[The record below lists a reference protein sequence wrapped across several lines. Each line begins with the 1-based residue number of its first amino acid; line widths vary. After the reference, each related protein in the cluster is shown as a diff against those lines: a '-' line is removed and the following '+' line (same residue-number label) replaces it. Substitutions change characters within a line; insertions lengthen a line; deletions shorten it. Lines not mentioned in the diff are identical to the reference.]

1 MRKKL
6 LIGLVIILV
15 LSGLLY
21 AFRTPLLRS
30 CATALMHEDE
40 PQKCDAIFVL
50 SGGAYDRGNKAADL
64 YKQGMAPLLICTGAN
79 PFVELRALRI
89 DTLES
94 DMTIANL
101 TRLAVPDAAL
111 RQIEYGTSTREE
123 ADTIIG
129 YCKAQ
134 HFKKVM
140 VVSSRLHTGR
150 VYKVFGGQFK
160 EAGIEL
166 LICGAPSSRFDEL
179 NWWKSEDGLIAVN
192 NEWLKRFYYL
202 LKY

>member
-1 MRKKL
+1 MLKKL
-6 LIGLVIILV
+6 LIGLVV
-15 LSGLLY
+15 LLALCGLLY
-21 AFRTPLLRS
+21 LFRTPLLRS
-30 CATALMHEDE
+30 CATALMHEDQ
-40 PQKCDAIFVL
+40 PQKCEAVFVL
-50 SGGAYDRGNKAADL
+50 SGGAYDRGNKAASL

-79 PFVELRALRI
+79 TFNELKALNI

-94 DMTIANL
+94 DMTLANL
-101 TRLAVPDAAL
+101 RRLAVPESAL

-123 ADTIIG
+123 ADTILG

-134 HFKKVM
+134 HLKKVM

-150 VYKVFGGQFK
+150 VYKVFGKRFK

-166 LICGAPSSRFDEL
+166 LIYGAPSSRFDEL

-192 NEWLKRFYYL
+192 NEWLKRFYYMV
-202 LKY
+202 KY